1 MGFLYVEYKGQKQK
15 QILRVSLNIF
25 YKTAFR
31 PRRVTRAHVKSR
43 LMELLQG
50 SPLITVQGLAV
61 VCKTQQTVRE
71 NEISLLGSE
80 PPLVPLVSVTS
91 EADYPT
97 STMSSEAYLRT
108 NIVL

>member
-1 MGFLYVEYKGQKQK
+1 MKS
-15 QILRVSLNIF
+15 SLM
-25 YKTAFR
+25 K
-31 PRRVTRAHVKSR
+31 
-43 LMELLQG
+43 LLQA
-50 SPLITVQGLAV
+50 SPLITAQGLAV
-61 VCKTQQTVRE
+61 VCKTEQIVRE

-97 STMSSEAYLRT
+97 SNMSSEAYLRT